1 MRYQFQSGDRT
12 YEIILEGQ
20 GENLQATVE
29 GQSHAIEVLDA
40 QPGQISLRVDGK
52 PVIAYWAVD
61 SSGVKWISLEG
72 CTYRLEKPTPKR
84 SRPTTEADGSES
96 ARAPMPAQV
105 RAVQVAE
112 GDTVQKG
119 QTILLLEAMK
129 MEIRIKAP
137 AAGRVSRLLVTA
149 GQQVEKDQPL
159 VEILPES

>member
-1 MRYQFQSGDRT
+1 MRYQFQSGERV
-12 YEIILEGQ
+12 YEINLEGQ

-29 GQSHAIEVLDA
+29 GQSHAVEVLDT

-52 PVIAYWAVD
+52 PVIAYWALD
-61 SSGVKWISLEG
+61 ASGVKWISLNG
-72 CTYRLEKPTPKR
+72 CTYRLQKPVPKR
-84 SRPTTEADGSES
+84 SRTTAEADGSES

-119 QTILLLEAMK
+119 QTLLLLEAMK

-137 AAGRVSRLLVTA
+137 TAGRISRLMVTA

-159 VEILPES
+159 VEIKPE